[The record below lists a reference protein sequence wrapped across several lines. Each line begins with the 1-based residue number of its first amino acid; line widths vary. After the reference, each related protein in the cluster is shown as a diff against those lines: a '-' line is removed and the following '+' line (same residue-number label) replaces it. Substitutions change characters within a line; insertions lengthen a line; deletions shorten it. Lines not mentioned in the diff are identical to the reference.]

1 MSPKALY
8 KLPVIII
15 IIKTETIS
23 FIGLQ
28 HMQLASPPNAYRPNV
43 HYIPARHLESPT
55 LKWSI
60 NSGVTSYGAPIT
72 TSDTYCREKWK
83 TQLIN
88 NHTNLLS
95 TTSYF
100 SWLLHSSPPPPPPP
114 PPKDRSNQQSYH
126 LTECYHLL
134 LLTSHGNLAYQ
145 GDFYLFVYVVFNVTW
160 MIVS

>member
-1 MSPKALY
+1 MPPKALY

-15 IIKTETIS
+15 IKSEIIS
-23 FIGLQ
+23 FTGLQ
-28 HMQLASPPNAYRPNV
+28 HMQLASPSNAYRPNE
-43 HYIPARHLESPT
+43 HYISARHLESPT

-100 SWLLHSSPPPPPPP
+100 SYSFTPPPPLPPPPPPE
-114 PPKDRSNQQSYH
+114 DRSNQPSYH

-134 LLTSHGNLAYQ
+134 PLTSHGNLAYQ

>member
-1 MSPKALY
+1 MPPKALY

-15 IIKTETIS
+15 IKSEIIS
-23 FIGLQ
+23 FTGLQ
-28 HMQLASPPNAYRPNV
+28 HMQLASPSNAYRPNE
-43 HYIPARHLESPT
+43 HYISARHLESPT

-100 SWLLHSSPPPPPPP
+100 SYSFTPPPPPPP
-114 PPKDRSNQQSYH
+114 YPKTELINHHIISLNATPP
-126 LTECYHLL
+126 
-134 LLTSHGNLAYQ
+134 LTSI
-145 GDFYLFVYVVFNVTW
+145 DFPWKLGISRWFLFVCLCCL
-160 MIVS
+160 